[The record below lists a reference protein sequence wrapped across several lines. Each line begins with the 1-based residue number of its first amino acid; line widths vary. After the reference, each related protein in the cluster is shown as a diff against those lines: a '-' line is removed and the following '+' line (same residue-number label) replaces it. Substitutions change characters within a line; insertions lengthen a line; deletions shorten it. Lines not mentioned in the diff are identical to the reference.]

1 MLRAPTQGGPD
12 ERSGDATMQTR
23 LSTQSHA
30 DLIRSVIAGHR
41 AGLPIDEVIR
51 RSWSRCLTTYALDPY
66 QSKRPNSVEHADLL
80 ARRQRIGAVL
90 PIARIEMESLGK
102 LLLHSQYSIMLTDRD
117 GVILSYVGDPG
128 FAATARRCGF
138 REGVVWS
145 EQELGTNG
153 MGTCL
158 TTQRPIVIH
167 RAEHFLAQ
175 NIQLT
180 CSAAPIFDMRGQLL
194 AALDISGASANAQ
207 THTLAL
213 VDMAAQN
220 VENRALLSACRDYY
234 VLRFHRCAEFVST
247 PGEGVVAFDEAGTI
261 KGANR
266 SALELLRFRDHEAL
280 CGQRVDRVFE
290 TPLATL
296 LQLAARHRFRPE
308 PLPSPLGRRPW
319 FAMLQAPV
327 ESQRRALPSAGT
339 AGTAAGIARTAE
351 SDPLQ
356 CLQSTD
362 PVMQQSVQVLRRV
375 IDRDISVLLLGE
387 TGTGKGYCARAIHA
401 ASRRAEKPFLSVNCG
416 AIPEPL
422 IESELF
428 GHKPGAFTGAAR
440 DGSVGRI
447 LQANG
452 GTLFLD
458 EIGDM
463 PLPLQ
468 ARLLNVIEDR
478 EVLPLGGTKAIAVDV
493 RIISATQHDPVEL
506 IAKGQFRDD
515 LYYRLNG
522 ITVRMPPVRQRADIP
537 DLIRKLVRTEAG
549 TENAVD
555 IDVALLERLAR
566 YSWPGNVRQ
575 LRNVVRTMLALRSS
589 NRLTLAD
596 FNDSWLTGATRPE
609 EPTMESG
616 SPAEADVEN
625 VLGSAECDALRRTL
639 EAFHWNISAA
649 ASRLHL
655 SRRTLY
661 RKMHRHGLARAVPT
675 GLAIVAREREAT
687 HDEGGAR
694 APPKGPADAGQ

>member
-1 MLRAPTQGGPD
+1 MLRAPRRGP
-12 ERSGDATMQTR
+12 ERSGDAIMQTR

-30 DLIRSVIAGHR
+30 DLVRSVIAGHG

-51 RSWSRCLTTYALDPY
+51 RSWSRCLTTYALDPH
-66 QSKRPNSVEHADLL
+66 QSKRPNTVEHADLL

-90 PIARIEMESLGK
+90 PIARIEMEGLSK
-102 LLLHSQYSIMLTDRD
+102 LMLHSEYSIMLTDRD
-117 GVILSYVGDPG
+117 GVILTYVGHPS

-158 TTQRPIVIH
+158 TTQRPTVIH
-167 RAEHFLAQ
+167 RTEHFLAQ

-220 VENRALLSACRDYY
+220 VENRALLGACKDYY

-247 PGEGVVAFDEAGTI
+247 PGEGVVAFDEQGTI
-261 KGANR
+261 MGANR
-266 SALELLRFRDHEAL
+266 SALELLRFRDHQAL

-290 TPLATL
+290 TSLAPFM
-296 LQLAARHRFRPE
+296 QLAARHRFRPE
-308 PLPSPLGRRPW
+308 PLPSPAGRRPW
-319 FAMLQAPV
+319 FAMVQAPI
-327 ESQRRALPSAGT
+327 EPQRRVMPAAGT
-339 AGTAAGIARTAE
+339 APGGPQTPE

-356 CLQSTD
+356 CLHSRD
-362 PVMQQSVQVLRRV
+362 PVMRQSVEVLRRV
-375 IDRDISVLLLGE
+375 VDRDISVLLLGE

-428 GHKPGAFTGAAR
+428 GHKPGAFTGATR

-458 EIGDM
+458 EIGNM

-478 EVLPLGGTKAIAVDV
+478 EVLPLGGTKPIPVDV

-537 DLIRKLVRTEAG
+537 DLIRKLVRAEAG
-549 TENAVD
+549 AESAID
-555 IDVALLERLAR
+555 IEVALIERLAR

-575 LRNVVRTMLALRSS
+575 LRNVVRTMLALRSA
-589 NRLTLAD
+589 NELTLAD
-596 FNDSWLTGATRPE
+596 FNESWLAGATRTE
-609 EPTMESG
+609 EPTAESG
-616 SPAEADVEN
+616 RPVAEDVEN
-625 VLGSAECDALRRTL
+625 VLSSAECDALRRTL

-661 RKMHRHGLARAVPT
+661 RKMHRHGLVRRVP
-675 GLAIVAREREAT
+675 
-687 HDEGGAR
+687 
-694 APPKGPADAGQ
+694 PNGPADAGC

>member
-194 AALDISGASANAQ
+194 AALDISGASATAQ

-220 VENRALLSACRDYY
+220 VENRALLGACRDYY

-247 PGEGVVAFDEAGTI
+247 PGEGVIAFDELGTI

-280 CGQRVDRVFE
+280 CGQRVERVFE
-290 TPLATL
+290 TSLASL

-308 PLPSPLGRRPW
+308 PLPSPLARRPW

-327 ESQRRALPSAGT
+327 ESQRRAIPAAGT
-339 AGTAAGIARTAE
+339 AGTAPGVARPPE

-356 CLQSTD
+356 CLHSSD
-362 PVMQQSVQVLRRV
+362 PVMQQSVEVLRRV

-440 DGSVGRI
+440 DGSMGRI

-478 EVLPLGGTKAIAVDV
+478 EVLPLGGTKAIPVDV

-522 ITVRMPPVRQRADIP
+522 ITVRIPPVRQRADIP
-537 DLIRKLVRTEAG
+537 DLIRKLVGTEAG
-549 TENAVD
+549 PENSVD

-575 LRNVVRTMLALRSS
+575 LRNVVRTMLALRSG

-609 EPTMESG
+609 EPVESG
-616 SPAEADVEN
+616 KPPEADLEN
-625 VLGSAECDALRRTL
+625 VLDSAECDALRRTL

-661 RKMHRHGLARAVPT
+661 RKMHRHGLVRHAAPT
-675 GLAIVAREREAT
+675 ALTVVGRDRDAA

-694 APPKGPADAGQ
+694 APPKGPADAG

>member
-1 MLRAPTQGGPD
+1 
-12 ERSGDATMQTR
+12 
-23 LSTQSHA
+23 
-30 DLIRSVIAGHR
+30 
-41 AGLPIDEVIR
+41 R
-51 RSWSRCLTTYALDPY
+51 RSWNRCLTTYALDPY
-66 QSKRPNSVEHADLL
+66 QSKRPNSVEHADLQT
-80 ARRQRIGAVL
+80 RRQRIGAVL
-90 PIARIEMESLGK
+90 PIARIEMEGLSK
-102 LLLHSQYSIMLTDRD
+102 LMLHSEYSIMLTDRD
-117 GVILSYVGDPG
+117 GVILSYVGDAG

-220 VENRALLSACRDYY
+220 VENRALLSACKDYH
-234 VLRFHRCAEFVST
+234 VLRFHRCQEFVST
-247 PGEGVVAFDEAGTI
+247 PGEGVVAFDEQGTI

-290 TPLATL
+290 TNLAAF
-296 LQLAARHRFRPE
+296 LQLAARHRVRAE
-308 PLPSPLGRRPW
+308 PLPAPLGRRPW
-319 FAMLQAPV
+319 FVLVQAPA
-327 ESQRRALPSAGT
+327 EAQRRAIPA
-339 AGTAAGIARTAE
+339 AGTAASTPQTPE
-351 SDPLQ
+351 SDALQ
-356 CLQSTD
+356 CLHSAD
-362 PVMQQSVQVLRRV
+362 PVMQQSVEVLRRV
-375 IDRDISVLLLGE
+375 VDRDISVLLLGE

-440 DGSVGRI
+440 EGSMGRI

-478 EVLPLGGTKAIAVDV
+478 EVLPLGGTKPIPVDV
-493 RIISATQHDPVEL
+493 RIISAT
-506 IAKGQFRDD
+506 
-515 LYYRLNG
+515 
-522 ITVRMPPVRQRADIP
+522 
-537 DLIRKLVRTEAG
+537 
-549 TENAVD
+549 
-555 IDVALLERLAR
+555 
-566 YSWPGNVRQ
+566 
-575 LRNVVRTMLALRSS
+575 
-589 NRLTLAD
+589 
-596 FNDSWLTGATRPE
+596 
-609 EPTMESG
+609 
-616 SPAEADVEN
+616 
-625 VLGSAECDALRRTL
+625 
-639 EAFHWNISAA
+639 
-649 ASRLHL
+649 
-655 SRRTLY
+655 
-661 RKMHRHGLARAVPT
+661 
-675 GLAIVAREREAT
+675 
-687 HDEGGAR
+687 
-694 APPKGPADAGQ
+694 

>member
-1 MLRAPTQGGPD
+1 
-12 ERSGDATMQTR
+12 MQTR
-23 LSTQSHA
+23 LNTQSHA
-30 DLIRSVIAGHR
+30 DLIRSVIAGHG

-66 QSKRPNSVEHADLL
+66 QSKRPNTVEHADLL

-90 PIARIEMESLGK
+90 PIARIEMEGLSK
-102 LLLHSQYSIMLTDRD
+102 LMLHSEYSIMLTDRD

-128 FAATARRCGF
+128 FAAMARRCGF

-167 RAEHFLAQ
+167 RGEHFLAQ

-220 VENRALLSACRDYY
+220 VENRALLSACKDYY

-247 PGEGVVAFDEAGTI
+247 PGEGVVAFDEQGTI

-266 SALELLRFRDHEAL
+266 SALELLRFRDHAAL
-280 CGQRVDRVFE
+280 CGQPVERVFE
-290 TPLATL
+290 TSLASF
-296 LQLAARHRFRPE
+296 LQLAARQRFRPE
-308 PLPSPLGRRPW
+308 PLAASLARRPW
-319 FAMLQAPV
+319 FALLQAPV
-327 ESQRRALPSAGT
+327 ESRRRAIPP
-339 AGTAAGIARTAE
+339 AGIAPRAPQTPE

-356 CLQSTD
+356 CLHSTD
-362 PVMQQSVQVLRRV
+362 PVMQQSVEVLRRV

-401 ASRRAEKPFLSVNCG
+401 ASRRADKPFLSVNCG

-440 DGSVGRI
+440 EGSVGRI

-458 EIGDM
+458 EIGNM

-478 EVLPLGGTKAIAVDV
+478 EVLPLGGAKAIPVDV
-493 RIISATQHDPVEL
+493 RIVSATQHDPVEL

-522 ITVRMPPVRQRADIP
+522 ITVRIPPVRQRADIP

-549 TENAVD
+549 AENAID
-555 IDVALLERLAR
+555 IDAALLERLAR

-575 LRNVVRTMLALRSS
+575 LRNVVRTMLALRGS
-589 NRLTLAD
+589 NHLTLAD
-596 FNDSWLTGATRPE
+596 FNDGWLTGAARTE
-609 EPTMESG
+609 ERTVESG
-616 SPAEADVEN
+616 KLHEADVEN
-625 VLGSAECDALRRTL
+625 VLSSAECDALRRTL

-649 ASRLHL
+649 ASRLRL

-661 RKMHRHGLARAVPT
+661 RKMHRHGLVRQAPGSGATGDPEHHSAPT
-675 GLAIVAREREAT
+675 ALGIVGRDRDGGHE
-687 HDEGGAR
+687 DGGAR
-694 APPKGPADAGQ
+694 APPSGAADPGARRK

>member
-1 MLRAPTQGGPD
+1 
-12 ERSGDATMQTR
+12 MQTR
-23 LSTQSHA
+23 LNTQSHA
-30 DLIRSVIAGHR
+30 DLIRSVIAGQG
-41 AGLPIDEVIR
+41 AGLPINEVIR
-51 RSWSRCLTTYALDPY
+51 RSWNRCLTTYALDPV
-66 QSKRPNSVEHADLL
+66 QSKRPNTVEHADLQ

-90 PIARIEMESLGK
+90 PIARIEMEGLSK
-102 LLLHSQYSIMLTDRD
+102 LMLHSEYSIMLTDRD

-128 FAATARRCGF
+128 FAATARRSGF

-220 VENRALLSACRDYY
+220 VENRALLGACRDYH

-247 PGEGVVAFDEAGTI
+247 PGEGVVAFDEQGTI

-266 SALELLRFRDHEAL
+266 SALELLRFRDHETL
-280 CGQRVDRVFE
+280 CGQRVDHVFE
-290 TPLATL
+290 TSLAAL

-308 PLPSPLGRRPW
+308 PLPAPVGRRPW
-319 FAMLQAPV
+319 FAMIQAPV
-327 ESQRRALPSAGT
+327 ESPRRAIAAAGT
-339 AGTAAGIARTAE
+339 APSTPQTPK
-351 SDPLQ
+351 SDALQ
-356 CLQSTD
+356 CLHSTD
-362 PVMQQSVQVLRRV
+362 PVMQQSVEVLRRV
-375 IDRDISVLLLGE
+375 VDRDISVLLLGE

-440 DGSVGRI
+440 EGSMGRI

-478 EVLPLGGTKAIAVDV
+478 EVLPLGGTKAIPVDV

-506 IAKGQFRDD
+506 IAKGKFRDD

-522 ITVRMPPVRQRADIP
+522 ITVRMPPLRQRADIP
-537 DLIRKLVRTEAG
+537 DLIRKLVRAEAG
-549 TENAVD
+549 PENAVD
-555 IDVALLERLAR
+555 IDAALLERLAR

-575 LRNVVRTMLALRSS
+575 LRNVVRTMLALRST
-589 NRLTLAD
+589 NHLTLAD
-596 FNDSWLTGATRPE
+596 FNDSWLAGATRVE
-609 EPTMESG
+609 EPTLQSG
-616 SPAEADVEN
+616 KPAEAAVEN
-625 VLGSAECDALRRTL
+625 VLSSAECDALRRTL

-661 RKMHRHGLARAVPT
+661 RKMHRHGLVRHAAGYGTAEDLEHHCAPT
-675 GLAIVAREREAT
+675 ALALAGRERGGG
-687 HDEGGAR
+687 HDDSDAR
-694 APPKGPADAGQ
+694 APPRGPADTGSRGK